1 MLSRLRDW
9 VKSRFT
15 SNASSSTS
23 TPTPRAQRTA
33 QEAREDRAHSVTA
46 LQLEVRRLQQEIT
59 DISSTVED
67 NASGTSARM
76 RTAAEAK
83 LASLHSALEQKQR
96 EVAKFQARI

>member
-1 MLSRLRDW
+1 MLSQLRDW

-15 SNASSSTS
+15 SNASPSSS

-33 QEAREDRAHSVTA
+33 QEARENRAHSVTA

-59 DISSTVED
+59 DVSGTLEG
-67 NASGTSARM
+67 NASGAPGET

-96 EVAKFQARI
+96 EVGKFQARI